1 MRSFDRRN
9 GWVGEIV
16 GKQRAQVCV
25 LEDPVVPVGLSQYSQ
40 GEKRI
45 SYNRNWESVMLSVDV
60 FRKGSDFFSFSKY
73 SRDFS
78 NSRYQI
84 TPEKSNS
91 KKEYFCLV
99 V

>member
-1 MRSFDRRN
+1 
-9 GWVGEIV
+9 
-16 GKQRAQVCV
+16 
-25 LEDPVVPVGLSQYSQ
+25 
-40 GEKRI
+40 
-45 SYNRNWESVMLSVDV
+45 MLSVDV
-60 FRKGSDFFSFSKY
+60 FQKGSDFFFSFSIY

-84 TPEKSNS
+84 TLEKSNS